1 MFLHKN
7 SYYRLALE
15 DSNRIWAL
23 LESHLLTCTWALG
36 RAEDSKERNEIW
48 ELFLFY
54 HLLLAILSVALDCL
68 SLQPNSR
75 LIALYF

>member
-15 DSNRIWAL
+15 DLNRIWAL
-23 LESHLLTCTWALG
+23 LESHLLMYMQALG
-36 RAEDSKERNEIW
+36 RAEDSKERKEIW

-54 HLLLAILSVALDCL
+54 HLLLTILSVALHCL
-68 SLQPNSR
+68 SLQPNSC

>member
-7 SYYRLALE
+7 SYYGLALE

-23 LESHLLTCTWALG
+23 LESHLLMYMRALG

-54 HLLLAILSVALDCL
+54 HRLLAIMLVVLDCL
-68 SLQPNSR
+68 SLEPNSC
-75 LIALYF
+75 LIALFF

>member
-23 LESHLLTCTWALG
+23 LESHLLTRMLAVG

-54 HLLLAILSVALDCL
+54 HLLAILSVALDCRL
-68 SLQPNSR
+68 LQPNSC